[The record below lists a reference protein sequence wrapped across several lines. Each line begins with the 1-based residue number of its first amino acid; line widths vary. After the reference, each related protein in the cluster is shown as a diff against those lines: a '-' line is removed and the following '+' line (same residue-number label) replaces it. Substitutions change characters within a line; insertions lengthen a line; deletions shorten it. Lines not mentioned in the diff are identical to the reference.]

1 MQHIRYTARQ
11 VWRAKDIMNHINKTR
26 TVSSKSSHQTDRRPS
41 APRSAV
47 LTRRELRRIVAEMLG

>member
-1 MQHIRYTARQ
+1 MHFISKNRNTASNAAPS
-11 VWRAKDIMNHINKTR
+11 V
-26 TVSSKSSHQTDRRPS
+26 DRRPS